1 MRRAWLRKTRTRTV
15 IIHMRNDTP
24 SVRGV
29 LSGTFVDG
37 LELRFA
43 EMLKSGEKTPP
54 TAMAGEVF
62 VPREQIALVQT
73 DDGRLA
79 LTAHAGD

>member
-1 MRRAWLRKTRTRTV
+1 MRRAWLRSARTRTV
-15 IIHMRNDTP
+15 IIHMRDDTP

-29 LSGTFVDG
+29 LSGTFADG
-37 LELRFA
+37 VELRFA

-73 DDGRLA
+73 DDRKLT
-79 LTAHAGD
+79 LTAHVAE